1 MQEETENTRLPC
13 RPLQLKQEDMSIA
26 PIDVGNIW
34 KEDFIGRDKEARS
47 LENLIAGQEG
57 PLTLCLNGAWGTGKT
72 FFLRRFMVQ
81 WESNNGKALY
91 FNAWEDDNLDD
102 PLVALIGQL
111 WPLLKPAALQG
122 LVKDLKECAWPL
134 IKKLGLARLGIEG
147 KDVAS
152 PAKNAFEE
160 YSERTA
166 CRQHLKEC
174 LSKIAEHY
182 ASETPSRPLLFII
195 DELDRCRPTFAV
207 ELLERIKHLFS
218 IKHMVFLVG
227 VDLEQIKSSIQSVYG
242 NIDAENYLHRFFDVT
257 LCLKEPRYKNFVY
270 TYLSRQG
277 ADANPE
283 RQHFASRRMNF
294 AEQFCEMLM
303 HYKLSLREMEIA
315 LRTFTLLQSVRSTSA
330 GENVVLA
337 AVMITL
343 MMKNLEAYTHLLAW
357 DLPIGKLIDAIFG
370 DLSECD
376 DLKTSN
382 SPMGIV
388 YYIYGLAVH
397 YDDDSQQQQQLIAL
411 MNSIDSDRPF
421 DINSPLIASCLR
433 FHKEPGIKE
442 VFRRIRQ
449 GRMGGYY
456 NFKYYMREIDAHLQ
470 QIEDVQL
477 A

>member
-1 MQEETENTRLPC
+1 MQEEATNTDLSS

-34 KEDFIGRDKEARS
+34 KDDAIGRGSEAKS
-47 LENLIAGQEG
+47 LECLIAGQDG

-81 WESNNGKALY
+81 WEANKGKALY
-91 FNAWEDDNLDD
+91 FNAWEDDNLED

-111 WPLLKPAALQG
+111 WPLLKPDALQG
-122 LVKDLKECAWPL
+122 LVKDIKECAWPL
-134 IKKLGLARLGIEG
+134 IKKLGLARFGIEG
-147 KDVAS
+147 KDVSS
-152 PAKNAFEE
+152 PAKNAFDE
-160 YSERTA
+160 YSDRTA
-166 CRQHLKEC
+166 SRKHLKES

-182 ASETPSRPLLFII
+182 ASEVPCRPLLFII

-218 IKHMVFLVG
+218 IEHLVFLIG
-227 VDLEQIKSSIQSVYG
+227 VDREQIRASVQSVYG
-242 NIDAENYLHRFFDVT
+242 NIDAENYLHRFFDLT
-257 LCLKEPRYKNFVY
+257 LCLKEPNYKNFVY
-270 TYLSRQG
+270 AYLSRQG
-277 ADANPE
+277 DGANPE
-283 RQHFASRRMNF
+283 RQHFASTRMHF
-294 AEQFCEMLM
+294 AEDFCEMLM

-330 GENVVLA
+330 GNNVVLA
-337 AVMITL
+337 AIMITL
-343 MMKNLEAYTHLLAW
+343 MMKNREAYTHFLAW

-370 DLSECD
+370 DLSDCE
-376 DLKTSN
+376 DLKTRN

-397 YDDDSQQQQQLIAL
+397 YDGDSHQQKQLISL
-411 MNSIDSDRPF
+411 MNSIEGDRPY

-442 VFRRIRQ
+442 VFQRIRQ
-449 GRMGGYY
+449 GKMGSYY
-456 NFKYYMREIDAHLQ
+456 NFKYYLREIDAHLQ